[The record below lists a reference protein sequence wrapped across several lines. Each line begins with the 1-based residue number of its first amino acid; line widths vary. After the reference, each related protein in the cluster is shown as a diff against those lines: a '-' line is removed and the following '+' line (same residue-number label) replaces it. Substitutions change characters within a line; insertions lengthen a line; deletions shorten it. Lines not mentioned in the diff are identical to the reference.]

1 VSHPVELVIDA
12 GPRDLG
18 DGFTVRRALPHRTRR
33 SVGPFV
39 FFDQMG
45 PVDFPPGKGMD
56 VRPHPHIGLSTL
68 TYLFDGRVTHRDSL
82 GFEQVIRPGDVNWM
96 TAGRGIVHSERTEHR
111 HCAEGMRL
119 FGIQTWVALPEADQE
134 VEPSFHHHPQ
144 DTLPTWTEGGASV
157 RLVAGSYAG
166 RTSPVCVYAPMFD
179 LAVEAPAGARVVL
192 PAEHEEA
199 AIYSAEGAVQV
210 GGQRYEAGQLLV
222 MAPGA
227 ELTFDALED
236 AKVMV
241 FGGAPLDGPRHMFWN
256 FVSTSKERIEVG
268 KADWRAM
275 RFGTVPGDDEFTP
288 LPE

>member
-1 VSHPVELVIDA
+1 VSIDVVLDA

-18 DGFTVRRALPHRTRR
+18 EGFTVRRALPDRRRR

-45 PVDFPPGKGMD
+45 PVDFAPGKGMD
-56 VRPHPHIGLSTL
+56 VRPHPHIGLSTV
-68 TYLFDGRVTHRDSL
+68 TYLFDGNVTHRDSL
-82 GFEQVIRPGDVNWM
+82 GFEQVIHPGDVNWM

-111 HCAEGMRL
+111 HCENGMRL

-144 DTLPTWTEGGASV
+144 DTLPTWTVDGASV
-157 RLVAGSYAG
+157 RLVAGTYG
-166 RTSPVCVYAPMFD
+166 GQTSPVCVYAPLFD
-179 LAVEAPAGARVVL
+179 LAIEAPAGARVAL
-192 PAEHEEA
+192 PREHDEA
-199 AIYSAEGAVQV
+199 AIYSAQGALRV
-210 GGQRYEAGQLLV
+210 GGQRYDAGQLLV
-222 MAPGA
+222 LAPGA
-227 ELTFDALED
+227 DPTFEAVED

-256 FVSTSKERIEVG
+256 FVSSSKARIEQA
-268 KADWRAM
+268 KADWKAM
-275 RFGTVPGDDEFTP
+275 RLGTVPGDDEFIP